1 MKRFLSLLC
10 FTPLGLFANNYYFST
25 SGNDGG
31 SGTISSPYASLAKAS
46 SLVLNPGDS
55 VLFKRGDVFL
65 GKLYISRSGNSGGSI
80 VYGSYG
86 TGLPPVITGFVQ
98 LTSWTSMG
106 NNRYE
111 AYCPT
116 CSDTVN
122 MVQFNGNDQPMG
134 RWPDISSAN
143 GGYRTFSTG
152 TTTSITDSTL
162 PVDTNWTG
170 AQAVIRTNNFTLD
183 RATVS
188 SEAAFK
194 LNFSASISGTPIAKY
209 GYFIQGDIRTLTTPG
224 EWYWKTS
231 VDSLIMNFS
240 GTSPGANQVAIS
252 SKDTLISLGA
262 NFITID
268 GLDLEGANKYAVA
281 FTANFRNV
289 IIRNSVVNDVG
300 INGIQNTMRG
310 GQNSFSNSKFSNI
323 NNNAISVIYPG
334 ELDTTHISTDS
345 FVNIAIIPG
354 MGRSGGAS
362 YSAIQLY
369 GYLDSVILNYIYN
382 IGGAGSAIY
391 GGTANVWR
399 YNYINTFG
407 TVLCDVG
414 GLYGSIHDHTRNTMI
429 DNIILNGIGQHYGT
443 TNPANIYASGI
454 YLDNGAVNWYV
465 ARNTLCYNSYNG
477 LFNHYTRDCI
487 CDSNTCF
494 YNTISQWYFQE
505 DNAAD
510 TMRGNTFLG
519 NKYIS
524 QDSTANCVSFYVA
537 GNADFNKVASVMDS
551 NYYARPS
558 RDGTT
563 FRNNGGGLTYY
574 TLAGWQS
581 ASGYDLHS
589 HKSPVA
595 ISNDCCMLLFFNA
608 TAAVSSVNIPAGY
621 VDVTGLNYSAGP
633 YVLQPFQSLV
643 LLKKPM

>member
-1 MKRFLSLLC
+1 MKIILFLLC
-10 FTPLGLFANNYYFST
+10 LSPFALFANNYYFAA

-65 GKLYISRSGNSGGSI
+65 GKLYITRSGNSASSVI
-80 VYGSYG
+80 YSSYG
-86 TGLPPVITGFVQ
+86 TGSAPVITGFVQ

-116 CSDTVN
+116 CSAVVN

-134 RWPDISSAN
+134 RWPDIGSSN

-152 TTTSITDSTL
+152 TFLSITDASL
-162 PVDTNWTG
+162 PADTNWTG
-170 AQAVIRTNNFTLD
+170 AQAVVRTSNFSLD
-183 RATVS
+183 RTTVT
-188 SEAAFK
+188 SEAAGK
-194 LNFSASISGTPIAKY
+194 LNFSDSLSGIPAPGY
-209 GYFIQGDIRTLTTPG
+209 GYFIQGDIRTLTTAG
-224 EWYWKTS
+224 EWYWKAS
-231 VDSLIMNFS
+231 VDSLIMNFT

-262 NFITID
+262 NYITID
-268 GLDLEGANKYAVA
+268 GLDLEGANQYAVA
-281 FTANFRNV
+281 FTTNFRNV
-289 IIRNSVVNDVG
+289 IIRNSTINDIG
-300 INGIQNTMRG
+300 INGIENMQRG
-310 GQNSFSNSKFSNI
+310 GYNSFSTSKYSNI
-323 NNNAISVIYPG
+323 NNNAISVISPG
-334 ELDTTHISTDS
+334 QLDTTYISTDS
-345 FVNIAIIPG
+345 FVNIAVIPG
-354 MGRSGGAS
+354 MGRSKGAT
-362 YSAIQLY
+362 YSGIQLY
-369 GYLDSVILNYIYN
+369 GYLDSVILNYMYN

-407 TVLCDVG
+407 TVLSDVG
-414 GLYGSIHDHTRNTMI
+414 GLYGSIHNNTRNSMI

-443 TNPANIYASGI
+443 TNPKDIYASGI

-465 ARNTLCYNSYNG
+465 ARNTMCYNSYNG
-477 LFNHYTRDCI
+477 LYNHYTRNCI

-524 QDSTANCVSFYVA
+524 QDSAANCVSFYVA
-537 GNADFNKVASVMDS
+537 ANADFNKVAAVMDF

-563 FRNNGGGLTYY
+563 FRNNGGVQTYY

-581 ASGYDLHS
+581 ATGYDTHS

-608 TAAVSSVNIPAGY
+608 TPKVSSINIPLGY
-621 VDVTGLNYSAGP
+621 EDVTGLSYSSGP
-633 YVLQPFQSLV
+633 YLLQPFQSLV
-643 LLKKPM
+643 LLKKPS